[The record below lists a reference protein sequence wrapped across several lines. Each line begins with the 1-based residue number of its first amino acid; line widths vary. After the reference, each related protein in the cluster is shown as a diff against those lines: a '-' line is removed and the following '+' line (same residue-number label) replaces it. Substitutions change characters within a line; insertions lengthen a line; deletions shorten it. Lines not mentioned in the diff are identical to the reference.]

1 MIKRICA
8 YLLSICLI
16 LCALQPGSAETD
28 ADFYEKLDQLW
39 EEYGDRDYHY
49 QEYEKLYFAVI
60 EKVGGPETAGCALLP
75 SCEQS
80 LFIVLILDMEIQN
93 GGLAQFFWNNG
104 ALYAALV
111 PDALTETGLEDVR
124 ELYEAFLRENGITLD
139 EIDALRETDPTMTEI
154 YSRHPFDAF
163 DYRYMEIWAK
173 TDLNQRFLD
182 FAAQHPEIYE
192 NKKAAAAEP
201 SQQPAYSLEQLQE
214 GLQTLLGLFG
224 VQSETKHEPEMTDQE
239 VVQALQNVG
248 IQVPDGAAEATRK
261 RMDEWDAYS
270 ERLGMTA
277 IQHSAREYA
286 ANLLVYI
293 GMGKYDYT
301 SYTWTPTASDV
312 YAFDAEVFDIGNMYA
327 LFLQGVA
334 SIVPGF
340 DYQDVTETLEENE
353 VHPTLEEMIAA
364 GGFISEGTKTV
375 SFTLNGH
382 GYQKELEYY
391 GDWFNEEAI
400 AWINAVLEQEGFDGR
415 LYEFYDSWQS
425 VILIYG
431 SEEKADQLGQ
441 LLN

>member
-1 MIKRICA
+1 M
-8 YLLSICLI
+8 
-16 LCALQPGSAETD
+16 
-28 ADFYEKLDQLW
+28 
-39 EEYGDRDYHY
+39 
-49 QEYEKLYFAVI
+49 I
-60 EKVGGPETAGCALLP
+60 EKVGGPETAEFALLP
-75 SCEQS
+75 SWEQS

-124 ELYEAFLRENGITLD
+124 ELYEGFLRENGITLE

-154 YSRHPFDAF
+154 YTRHPFDAF

-192 NKKAAAAEP
+192 NERAAAAEP
-201 SQQPAYSLEQLQE
+201 AQQPTYSPEQLQE
-214 GLQTLLGLFG
+214 GLQALLNLFG
-224 VQSETKHEPEMTDQE
+224 VQLTIKSEAEMTDQE
-239 VVQALQNVG
+239 VVQALQNAG
-248 IQVPDGAAEATRK
+248 IHVPDGAAEETRK
-261 RMDEWDAYS
+261 RMDEWDAHRK
-270 ERLGMTA
+270 ELGLTVF
-277 IQHSAREYA
+277 QRSAREYA

-293 GMGKYDYT
+293 GMGEYDYT
-301 SYTWTPTASDV
+301 SYTWTPTSSDV

-327 LFLQGVA
+327 LFLQGVT

-340 DYQDVTETLEENE
+340 DCRDVTETLEEYK
-353 VHPTLEEMIAA
+353 VHPALEELLAA
-364 GGFISEGTKTV
+364 GKLAYEGIKTV

-382 GYQKELEYY
+382 EYQKELDYY
-391 GDWFNEEAI
+391 GDWFNEVAI
-400 AWINAVLEQEGFDGR
+400 AWINEVLEQEGFDGR
-415 LYEFYDSWQS
+415 LYDFFDGGQG

>member
-1 MIKRICA
+1 MKRICSF
-8 YLLSICLI
+8 LLSICLI
-16 LCALQPGSAETD
+16 LAAAQAGWAE
-28 ADFYEKLDQLW
+28 AGENEK
-39 EEYGDRDYHY
+39 
-49 QEYEKLYFAVI
+49 
-60 EKVGGPETAGCALLP
+60 
-75 SCEQS
+75 
-80 LFIVLILDMEIQN
+80 
-93 GGLAQFFWNNG
+93 
-104 ALYAALV
+104 AAL
-111 PDALTETGLEDVR
+111 
-124 ELYEAFLRENGITLD
+124 
-139 EIDALRETDPTMTEI
+139 
-154 YSRHPFDAF
+154 
-163 DYRYMEIWAK
+163 
-173 TDLNQRFLD
+173 
-182 FAAQHPEIYE
+182 
-192 NKKAAAAEP
+192 AEP
-201 SQQPAYSLEQLQE
+201 TQQPAYSLEQLQE

-224 VQSETKHEPEMTDQE
+224 VQSDTKHEPEMTDQE
-239 VVQALQNVG
+239 VVQALQNAG